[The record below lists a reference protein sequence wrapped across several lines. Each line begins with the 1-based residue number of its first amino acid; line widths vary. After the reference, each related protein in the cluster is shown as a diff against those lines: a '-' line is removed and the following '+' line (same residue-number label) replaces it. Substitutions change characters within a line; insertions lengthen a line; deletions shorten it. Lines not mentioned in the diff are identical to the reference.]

1 MINYV
6 DIIYGLAWGDEGK
19 GKIANILAHEYDYV
33 CRWNGGPNA
42 GHTVYINGKKYKTHI
57 IPSGIFAGKK
67 CIIGPGC
74 VINIDK
80 MREELRVLSG
90 AGFDINLIKV
100 SPNAHIITDDHIE
113 YDKQNLTHLGTTGQG
128 IAPCY
133 ADKMLRKGKRAKDVL
148 ESNWLWD
155 GKLSGKILCEGAQS
169 VWLDIDHGDYP
180 YVTSST
186 TMPYGACSLGFS
198 PKAIGRI
205 IGVGK
210 IYDTKSGTDPLF
222 PTSLWE
228 DEDLNRLI
236 QYGEEY
242 GSTTGRKRLVNWL
255 NLDKMIQAICL
266 SGCTEVIINKCD
278 VLEKLGKFKLTYQNK
293 LIEFNNMHAMKEF
306 IADTISCGMNGNDLA
321 NNDVYEVTFSASKEV
336 LI

>member
-1 MINYV
+1 MIESV

-19 GKIANILAHEYDYV
+19 GKITSAKAKHYDVV

-74 VINIDK
+74 VINIEK
-80 MREELRVLSG
+80 MLEELRMLTL
-90 AGFDINLIKV
+90 AGFDVNLIKIH
-100 SPNAHIITDDHIE
+100 PNAHIITEDHIA
-113 YDKQNLTHLGTTGQG
+113 YDKKHLGHLGTTTQG

-133 ADKMLRKGKRAKDVL
+133 SDKMLRRGTRAVEVL
-148 ESNWLWD
+148 EPNWIWD
-155 GKLSGKILCEGAQS
+155 GVLDGSILCEGAQS

-198 PKAIGRI
+198 PRKIRQL
-205 IGVGK
+205 IGVAK
-210 IYDTKSGTDPLF
+210 IYDTKSGVDPLF
-222 PTSLWE
+222 PETLWN
-228 DEDLNRLI
+228 DPVLNQIIEL
-236 QYGEEY
+236 GGEY

-255 NLDKMIQAICL
+255 NLDKLLKAIKL
-266 SGCTEVIINKCD
+266 SGCSEVIINKCD
-278 VLEKLGKFKLTYQNK
+278 VLQKIGVYK
-293 LIEFNNMHAMKEF
+293 LIHGNELMEFADMSKMK
-306 IADTISCGMNGNDLA
+306 TYISNALLYGSNI
-321 NNDVYEVTFSASKEV
+321 DVHDVQFSGDPEK
-336 LI
+336 I